1 MPTNQFYE
9 FATSSA
15 AYVESLPDYL
25 ADVER
30 TAGQQSGIA
39 RAELN
44 NRALRQG
51 SAMAAAI
58 GSFMSAQGYDA
69 LDDGDTATRASDFAL
84 AVAALIQPNIASA
97 VNAAKTDVLQ
107 RVFPV
112 GSFYTSYNVNTNPGT
127 LLGFGTWAAVQGR
140 FLLSASSAYPAAST
154 GGAATHTIT
163 VGELPAHSHSAST
176 GSAGAHT
183 HTASTASAGAH
194 THSVS
199 GTAASAGEH
208 THTVTAASDGS
219 HTHTVSGTA
228 ASAGAHTH
236 TGTAA
241 KAGEHTHTASAAT
254 AGAHTHTATT
264 STGGAHTHTR
274 GTMNIT
280 GSIIASDTDGEILI
294 APDKLSQS
302 GALYVSDKVDRQGPF
317 SSGGGTAYQGLN
329 FDASRSWTG
338 NTNSTGGHTH
348 TLTTNSAG
356 SHTHTIT
363 VADAGAHTHTVSVTS
378 AGAHTHSVSGTA
390 ASAGAHTHAVTAA
403 TAGAHTHAVSAT
415 AASAGGHTHT
425 VTVASAGTHSHT
437 VTVGSTGSGSAM
449 SLLPPYMAVY
459 MWRRTA

>member
-58 GSFMSAQGYDA
+58 GSFMAGRGYDA
-69 LDDGDTATRASDFAL
+69 LDDGNTAARATNFAA
-84 AVAALIQPNIASA
+84 AVAALIQPNITRA
-97 VNAAKTDVLQ
+97 VNAAKLDVLK

-112 GSFYTSYNVNTNPGT
+112 GSFYTSYNINTNPAQ
-127 LLGFGTWAAVQGR
+127 LLGFGTWTTVQGR
-140 FLLSASSAYPAAST
+140 FLRSASSACPAGST
-154 GGAATHTIT
+154 GGAASHAITVAELPSHSHTASADSAGSHTHTAT
-163 VGELPAHSHSAST
+163 AA
-176 GSAGAHT
+176 SAGAHT
-183 HTASTASAGAH
+183 HT
-194 THSVS
+194 VS
-199 GTAASAGEH
+199 GTAASAGDHSHTITADSAGAH
-208 THTVTAASDGS
+208 THS
-219 HTHTVSGTA
+219 VSGTA

-241 KAGEHTHTASAAT
+241 SAGKHTHTASSAS

-264 STGGAHTHTR
+264 STAGAHTHTR
-274 GTMNIT
+274 GTMEIT
-280 GSIIASDTDGEILI
+280 GEFFGERNNQGYVYGGAFYPKPHSWRSPGIEGTDQ
-294 APDKLSQS
+294 DNTQTMF
-302 GALYVSDKVDRQGPF
+302 Q
-317 SSGGGTAYQGLN
+317 
-329 FDASRSWTG
+329 ASRSWTG
-338 NTNSTGGHTH
+338 NTSSAGGHTH
-348 TLTTNSAG
+348 TLTTSSAG
-356 SHTHTIT
+356 DHTHTIT

-378 AGAHTHSVSGTA
+378 AGAHTHTVSGTA

-415 AASAGGHTHT
+415 AASAGSHTHT
-425 VTVASAGTHSHT
+425 LTVASAGTHTHA